1 MIRWPDHS
9 MIPVI
14 WCDFCQ
20 TCRWPRVYPPVYR
33 FIICGKCESVPLMWF
48 PAYWYVRV
56 IERVTGWMYKY
67 SK

>member
-1 MIRWPDHS
+1 M
-9 MIPVI
+9 
-14 WCDFCQ
+14 
-20 TCRWPRVYPPVYR
+20 YPPVFR
-33 FIICGKCESVPLMWF
+33 FIVCGKCRRMPVTWF